1 MGEGV
6 PWAGFVGVRK
16 SATICNDSGVEFC
29 TLCVVLSSV
38 EFEQVCAQ
46 GGVSVRIIA
55 ADRFELKREVE
66 YGTPEQNEAVREI
79 VEAVRTEGD
88 AALLRYTER
97 HDRVRLEAS
106 SLRVTEAEIEAAYDK
121 VDAAFL
127 TAIREAAVNI
137 RAFHEKQKRN
147 SWMDLQ
153 PDGTLLGQIVRP
165 LKRVGVYVPGGK
177 AAYPSS
183 VLMNV
188 IPAQVAGVPEIV
200 MVTPPATGGK
210 EGIDPYILV
219 AAAEAGVKEMYRV
232 GGAQAVAA
240 LAYGTAAIPPVDKI
254 CGPGNIYVALAKRA
268 VFGAV
273 DIDSIAGPSEIVVL
287 ADETADAAYVAA
299 DMLSQAEHDE
309 MASAILITPSA
320 AFAESVKEEVERQLA
335 ELPREPIARKSIDDY
350 GAIILVGSLKEGVG
364 IVNRL
369 APEHLEIMTADPM
382 EWLGQIEN
390 AGAIFL
396 GAYSSEP
403 VGDYFAGPNHIIPT
417 NGTARF
423 SSPVNVDDFL
433 KKSSLIRYSKEA
445 LLASGDKIIT
455 LARHEGL
462 EAHARAIE
470 LRLERERGAR

>member
-1 MGEGV
+1 MRIMQ
-6 PWAGFVGVRK
+6 A
-16 SATICNDSGVEFC
+16 
-29 TLCVVLSSV
+29 
-38 EFEQVCAQ
+38 EQF
-46 GGVSVRIIA
+46 G
-55 ADRFELKREVE
+55 LKREVE
-66 YGTPEQNEAVREI
+66 YGTPEQNEAAMRI
-79 VEAVRTEGD
+79 VGDVKAEGD
-88 AALLRYTER
+88 AALLRYTAQ
-97 HDRVRLEAS
+97 HDGVKLAAAE
-106 SLRVTEAEIEAAYDK
+106 LRVTPQEIEAAYGR

-137 RAFHEKQKRN
+137 RAFHEKQKRA

-153 PDGTLLGQIVRP
+153 PDGTMLGQIMRP

-219 AAAEAGVKEMYRV
+219 AAAEAGVKELYRV
-232 GGAQAVAA
+232 GGAQAIAA
-240 LAYGTAAIPPVDKI
+240 LAYGTETIAPVDKI

-287 ADETADAAYVAA
+287 ADGDADASYIAA
-299 DMLSQAEHDE
+299 DLLSQAEHDE
-309 MASAILITPSA
+309 MASSILVTPSRELAEAVA
-320 AFAESVKEEVERQLA
+320 AEVERQLSQ
-335 ELPREPIARKSIDDY
+335 LPREAIARSSIDNY
-350 GAIILVGSLKEGVG
+350 GAVLLVDSIEAG
-364 IVNRL
+364 IAVVNQL
-369 APEHLEIMTADPM
+369 APEHLEILTSDPM
-382 EWLGQIEN
+382 KLLGFIEN

-396 GAYSSEP
+396 GPYSSEP

-423 SSPVNVDDFL
+423 SSPVNVDDFM
-433 KKSSLIRYSKEA
+433 KKSSLIYYSKEA
-445 LLASGDKIIT
+445 LMANGENIMT

-462 EAHARAIE
+462 EGHARAIE
-470 LRLERERGAR
+470 IRLEKERD

>member
-1 MGEGV
+1 MRIMR
-6 PWAGFVGVRK
+6 A
-16 SATICNDSGVEFC
+16 
-29 TLCVVLSSV
+29 
-38 EFEQVCAQ
+38 EQF
-46 GGVSVRIIA
+46 G
-55 ADRFELKREVE
+55 LKREVE
-66 YGTPEQNEAVREI
+66 YGTPEQNETALRI
-79 VEAVRTEGD
+79 VADVKAEGD
-88 AALLRYTER
+88 AALLRYTEQ
-97 HDRVRLEAS
+97 HDRVKLDAA
-106 SLRVTEAEIEAAYDK
+106 SLRVTQEEIEAAYDLI
-121 VDAAFL
+121 DADFL
-127 TAIREAAVNI
+127 TAIREAAVNV
-137 RAFHEKQKRN
+137 RLFHEKQMRT

-153 PDGTLLGQIVRP
+153 QDGTLLGQIMRP

-210 EGIDPYILV
+210 AGIDPYILV

-232 GGAQAVAA
+232 GGAQAIAA
-240 LAYGTAAIPPVDKI
+240 LAYGTASIAPVDKI

-287 ADETADAAYVAA
+287 ADDSADPAYVAA
-299 DMLSQAEHDE
+299 DLLSQAEHDE
-309 MASAILITPSA
+309 MSSAILITPSQQLAEAVA
-320 AFAESVKEEVERQLA
+320 AEVERQLST
-335 ELPREPIARKSIDDY
+335 LPRQEIARSSIDSY
-350 GAIILVGSLKEGVG
+350 GAVLLVDSLEAG
-364 IVNRL
+364 IDVINQL
-369 APEHLEIMTADPM
+369 APEHLEVLTVDPM
-382 EWLGQIEN
+382 RLLGYIQN

-396 GAYSSEP
+396 GPYSSEP

-433 KKSSLIRYSKEA
+433 KKSSLIYYSKEA
-445 LLASGDKIIT
+445 LLANGDKIMT

-462 EAHARAIE
+462 EGHARAIE
-470 LRLERERGAR
+470 IRLEKERG